1 MFDGVD
7 IDGDVNEAVD
17 IEMDNHDN
25 MDDAIEVS
33 WRLNKMNEKKMNKN
47 LFFILYHTNI

>member
-1 MFDGVD
+1 MTQYIDGVD

-17 IEMDNHDN
+17 IETYNHDN

-33 WRLNKMNEKKMNKN
+33 
-47 LFFILYHTNI
+47 